1 MSNVYELRPPAAAAA
16 VEQAEPLEEAV
27 REVSRRIAENNE
39 ERRRL
44 FARLDELR
52 GLTPSLRRRRART
65 AAPEVTE
72 PALSISIEEADADR
86 AQSPLQ
92 AARGGR

>member
-1 MSNVYELRPPAAAAA
+1 MMSNVVELRPPAAPAA
-16 VEQAEPLEEAV
+16 VEQAEPIEAAVLELSA
-27 REVSRRIAENNE
+27 RIAENNA

-52 GLTPSLRRRRART
+52 GLTPSLRRRRARSLPLAPPEPVTFAIEET
-65 AAPEVTE
+65 AASA
-72 PALSISIEEADADR
+72 PAPR
-86 AQSPLQ
+86 R